1 MNYSDLKDAVATR
14 PIYRLQGNVYKAG
27 TFDWNTS
34 TTYPTPDILLET
46 EDFTINDNCIL
57 INGDNG
63 LPIGHAISKIAQLS
77 LVARSWKYKPSDFA
91 GAQILLS
98 AYFSDTDGYHAVM
111 NELFFVT
118 GVAENNGAIQIT
130 AQDAL
135 TIFDKQ
141 YKMSFDYDYTPS
153 LSEIYEDVIAQ
164 TLPKL
169 YAMSGIITNDYQIL
183 NGTLVAYGR
192 FEGYTCRKVLE
203 FIAQIACGNVYA
215 APITKGYVEIRTL
228 STAQPFNSL
237 NQWLEIEDEAETI
250 TVTGLRAIRTKD
262 TRGHDVDPPVEVK
275 STPYSDEYAITI
287 SNPLIVGYEGFYFS
301 HMLPTLS
308 ALQFHKF
315 KGKHIG
321 YPLAEY
327 GDYAAVTH
335 RGGTFNTFLT
345 NITWNISGATE
356 FECNIDTAAENAADY
371 DNSNGTIEKIED
383 EEPPTQVFDK
393 PTTFN
398 STAAFNGAASFAD
411 AATFDGSA
419 KFNGGAELHG
429 EIEVYG
435 DTPHIDFH
443 FGKSTKDYTTR
454 IIESSSGLLDI
465 LAPNGLKL
473 NGANLKYD
481 DTALKN
487 RLTSV
492 ESADTAMGK
501 RLDAIESSENVTLTV
516 ASSRL
521 TGMTYTAKYI
531 SLLGIV
537 FVRIYGT
544 VKATMNTGYDYNVL
558 NIGSRKPNAN
568 AALAVKCSKNAQ
580 AIAQTSGVISIRP
593 FETGIN
599 GYDIYITGFW
609 FV

>member
-1 MNYSDLKDAVATR
+1 MIFPNQKDLVATR

-27 TFDWNTS
+27 TFEWDST
-34 TTYPTPDILLET
+34 TTYPAPDILLET
-46 EDFTINDNCIL
+46 EDFTISNNSIL
-57 INGDNG
+57 IDGDDG

-91 GAQILLS
+91 GAQILLN
-98 AYFSDTDGYHAVM
+98 AYFSGADGYHAVL

-118 GVAENNGAIQIT
+118 GVVENNGAIQLT

-135 TIFDKQ
+135 TIFDNP

-169 YAMSGIITNDYQIL
+169 YAISGIITNDYQIL
-183 NGTLVAYGR
+183 NGALVAYGR

-203 FIAQIACGNVYA
+203 FIAQVACGNVYA
-215 APITKGYVEIRTL
+215 APIAKGYVEIRTL

-262 TRGHDVDPPVEVK
+262 TRGRDVDPPIEIK
-275 STPYSDEYAITI
+275 STPFSDEYPITI
-287 SNPLIVGYEGFYFS
+287 NNPLIVGYEEFYFS

-327 GDYAAVTH
+327 GDYAVVTH

-356 FECNIDTAAENAADY
+356 FECNIATAAENAADY

-383 EEPPTQVFDK
+383 EEPATQVFDK

-411 AATFDGSA
+411 AATFNGSV
-419 KFNGGAELHG
+419 KLNGGTELHG

-435 DTPHIDFH
+435 DNPHIDFH
-443 FGKSTKDYTTR
+443 HANSTDDYTSR
-454 IIESSSGLLDI
+454 IIEDAAGAIDI

-473 NGANLKYD
+473 NGSNLKYD
-481 DTALKN
+481 DTAIKN
-487 RLTSV
+487 RLT
-492 ESADTAMGK
+492 
-501 RLDAIESSENVTLTV
+501 AIEKKENVTLTANTARISN
-516 ASSRL
+516 AS
-521 TGMTYTAKYI
+521 YTAKYFP
-531 SLLGIV
+531 LLGMV
-537 FVRIYGT
+537 FVRIYG
-544 VKATMNTGYDYNVL
+544 KIHATLNAGYDYDLFTIN
-558 NIGSRKPNAN
+558 SRAPDSN
-568 AALAVKCSKNAQ
+568 AALSVKCGKNAMAVAKTSSSGS
-580 AIAQTSGVISIRP
+580 AIQIRP
-593 FETGIN
+593 LESGIN
-599 GYDIYITGFW
+599 GYDVYITGFW

>member
-1 MNYSDLKDAVATR
+1 MIFPNQKDFVATR

-27 TFDWNTS
+27 TFEWDS
-34 TTYPTPDILLET
+34 ATTYPAPDILLET
-46 EDFTINDNCIL
+46 EDFTINNNSIL
-57 INGDNG
+57 IDGDDG

-91 GAQILLS
+91 GAQILLN
-98 AYFSDTDGYHAVM
+98 AYFSDADGYHAVM

-118 GVAENNGAIQIT
+118 GVVENNGAIQIT

-135 TIFDKQ
+135 TIFDNP

-169 YAMSGIITNDYQIL
+169 YAISGIITNDYQIL
-183 NGTLVAYGR
+183 NGALVAYGR

-203 FIAQIACGNVYA
+203 FIAQVACGNVYA

-262 TRGHDVDPPVEVK
+262 TRGHDVDPPIEIK
-275 STPYSDEYAITI
+275 STPFSDEYPITI
-287 SNPLIVGYEGFYFS
+287 NNPLIADYEKFYFS

-327 GDYAAVTH
+327 GDYAVVTH

-356 FECNIDTAAENAADY
+356 FECNIATAAENSADY
-371 DNSNGTIEKIED
+371 DNSNGTIAKTEE
-383 EEPPTQVFDK
+383 EEPTTQEFDK
-393 PTTFN
+393 PAVFNNTATFN
-398 STAAFNGAASFAD
+398 D
-411 AATFDGSA
+411 AATFDGA
-419 KFNGGAELHG
+419 VKLNNNVEFHN

-435 DTPHIDFH
+435 ATPHIDFH
-443 FGKSTKDYTTR
+443 FAENDVDYTSR
-454 IIESSSGLLDI
+454 IIETASGKLNFS
-465 LAPNGLKL
+465 APNGVLI
-473 NGANLKYD
+473 NGK
-481 DTALKN
+481 K
-487 RLTSV
+487 
-492 ESADTAMGK
+492 ADT
-501 RLDAIESSENVTLTV
+501 ESVTLNEYIGSDGKKRV
-516 ASSRL
+516 KNLS
-521 TGMTYTAKYI
+521 YTARYNE
-531 SLLGIV
+531 LLGAA
-537 FVRIYGT
+537 FVRIY
-544 VKATMNTGYDYNVL
+544 ATIDYDMTAGNDYDIL
-558 NIGSRKPNAN
+558 SISGKLPNAA
-568 AALAVKCSKNAQ
+568 AALAVKCNTPVSAFAKTNG
-580 AIAQTSGVISIRP
+580 SISIRP
-593 FETGIN
+593 LSSN
-599 GYDIYITGFW
+599 PKSYDIYITGFW